1 MALQSQSSPRTAE
14 PQPCAQPNSTVE
26 PLADQS
32 CNQWVKLTI
41 DHDGIAV
48 PSKRKLNSLPGAA
61 LAQGSFQP

>member
-32 CNQWVKLTI
+32 WYQWVKITI
-41 DHDGIAV
+41 DHDGIAIPV
-48 PSKRKLNSLPGAA
+48 A
-61 LAQGSFQP
+61 GSDTGRRSAR

>member
-14 PQPCAQPNSTVE
+14 PQPCAQPNGGVE

-32 CNQWVKLTI
+32 CNQWAKLTI

-48 PSKRKLNSLPGAA
+48 RNGGSGRCSRN
-61 LAQGSFQP
+61 AQ